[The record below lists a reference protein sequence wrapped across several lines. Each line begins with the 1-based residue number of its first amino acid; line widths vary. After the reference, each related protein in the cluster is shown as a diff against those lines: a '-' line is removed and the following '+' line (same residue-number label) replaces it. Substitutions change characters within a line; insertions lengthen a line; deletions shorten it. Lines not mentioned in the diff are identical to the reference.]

1 MQHLATLGLGFAAY
15 IRVSVLHVV
24 YLSCLDNSIQ
34 YEFRRKAQQVC
45 FGFSTAT
52 RIS

>member
-24 YLSCLDNSIQ
+24 YLIGNVGL
-34 YEFRRKAQQVC
+34 
-45 FGFSTAT
+45 TT
-52 RIS
+52 